1 MKPVQRAL
9 NLQKQS
15 KKLLKD
21 FLEKDNG
28 VS

>member
-1 MKPVQRAL
+1 MRLVQRVL

-21 FLEKDNG
+21 FLEKDNDI
-28 VS
+28 S

>member
-1 MKPVQRAL
+1 MRLVQKVL

-28 VS
+28 IS

>member
-9 NLQKQS
+9 NLQKQL

-21 FLEKDNG
+21 FLEKDND